1 MALISFP
8 SWVLVTRSD
17 LSLAH
22 PGQIVLRSVYGAGT
36 QVLSRGPGHWT
47 GRLVIAETDRTS
59 DALRRRVESFLTQ
72 LRGLENTFEC
82 PIYRPSA
89 GSLAAATALSVTA
102 VAKYNTSD
110 EIEIT
115 VSGAAEGLVKGDYVR
130 IGNRLYQ
137 LTSDLAEVGCRCDL
151 GTSDLPGPAGLG
163 ARGCVEPHAGV
174 QRWLDD

>member
-1 MALISFP
+1 M
-8 SWVLVTRSD
+8 
-17 LSLAH
+17 
-22 PGQIVLRSVYGAGT
+22 
-36 QVLSRGPGHWT
+36 
-47 GRLVIAETDRTS
+47 IAETDRTS

-72 LRGLENTFEC
+72 LRGLEKTFEC

-89 GSLAAATALSVTA
+89 GSLADATVLSVTD
-102 VAKYNTSD
+102 VAKYHTSD

-151 GTSDLPGPAGLG
+151 GK
-163 ARGCVEPHAGV
+163 
-174 QRWLDD
+174 